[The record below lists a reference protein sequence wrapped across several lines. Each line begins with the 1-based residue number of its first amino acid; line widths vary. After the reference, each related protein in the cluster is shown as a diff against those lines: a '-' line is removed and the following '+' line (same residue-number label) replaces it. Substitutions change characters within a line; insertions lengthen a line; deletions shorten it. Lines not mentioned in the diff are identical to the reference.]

1 MAPRG
6 PRLTLMRAQSLVF
19 FATLC
24 FSAGCH
30 TTMPPDQALMSLES
44 PDPEVRRHGAD
55 ALRTERGVPPEAVAP
70 LLEALESERDPQV
83 RGAIL
88 ITLGR
93 SGSSEAKPL
102 IDRAVQTASAPDER
116 RWALRALKYWE
127 LQNGVI
133 PPNERAQYWIP
144 WGVGGPTTPAP
155 TEQ

>member
-1 MAPRG
+1 
-6 PRLTLMRAQSLVF
+6 
-19 FATLC
+19 
-24 FSAGCH
+24 
-30 TTMPPDQALMSLES
+30 
-44 PDPEVRRHGAD
+44 
-55 ALRTERGVPPEAVAP
+55 
-70 LLEALESERDPQV
+70 V

-93 SGSSEAKPL
+93 SGSSVAKPL